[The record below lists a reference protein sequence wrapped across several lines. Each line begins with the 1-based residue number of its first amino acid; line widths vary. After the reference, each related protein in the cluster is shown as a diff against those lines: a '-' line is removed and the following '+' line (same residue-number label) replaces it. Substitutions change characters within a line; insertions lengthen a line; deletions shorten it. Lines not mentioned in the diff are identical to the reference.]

1 MKTVAKRTASK
12 PAVVALDSKTR
23 ARELLA
29 CSEKS
34 ATQVWDALAGELLG
48 VCMATLKQIG
58 FRHGRLSKLCTA
70 AIAGKGEIPTAS
82 KLFQDVHTLGDLA
95 TEWTEN
101 LKYVDATGRPKT
113 LPVAGPSPSFEA
125 LSKQYFGQRPFNEVL
140 KLAQE
145 THVLELVKPHRVAQ
159 FSACVM
165 LTGNPLLQLV
175 RSIHSI
181 RWLLSTAQYNG
192 QTTSPRTWPDRQV
205 CGWASEDDFLDFTK
219 VMRQPIVNLMEMG
232 NRWLATRGVSNGS
245 GQHVGNVMMGIHAYM
260 FQDKSAHKSG
270 R

>member
-1 MKTVAKRTASK
+1 
-12 PAVVALDSKTR
+12 
-23 ARELLA
+23 
-29 CSEKS
+29 
-34 ATQVWDALAGELLG
+34 
-48 VCMATLKQIG
+48 MATLKQIG

-101 LKYVDATGRPKT
+101 PKYVDATGRPKT
-113 LPVAGPSPSFEA
+113 LPIEGSSPSFEA

-145 THVLELVKPHRVAQ
+145 THALELVKPHRVAQ

-175 RSIHSI
+175 RSIHSV

-192 QTTSPRTWPDRQV
+192 QTTSSSTWPDRQV

-232 NRWLATRGVSNGS
+232 NRWLATRGVSNDS
-245 GQHVGNVMMGIHAYM
+245 GQHVGNVMMGIHAYV